1 MCCAVSFFSAV
12 FSIVLYYMNINH
24 TVSNPVDSVPLF
36 LKRKERAFFIVMSV
50 VKPGLDQWTSEF

>member
-36 LKRKERAFFIVMSV
+36 LKRKERAFFIVMSLV
-50 VKPGLDQWTSEF
+50 EPGLDQ